1 MMRSQLPNKL
11 TSEMKGAASLTEQIL
26 TLSGR
31 PTDRRQAMSAFR
43 GKADISWEKGD
54 ISDWAQSLMGRSYIL
69 IRSRGTMLVRF
80 RAD

>member
-1 MMRSQLPNKL
+1 MMRLQLPNKL

-43 GKADISWEKGD
+43 GKADISWEK
-54 ISDWAQSLMGRSYIL
+54 R
-69 IRSRGTMLVRF
+69 RH
-80 RAD
+80 